1 MLFRRYVLRTT
12 DLEAAATF
20 YGRLLGWQVRWQTD
34 GGVFVDAATSL
45 QAEPPRMAEL
55 EPLPERAR
63 SQGAPAHWL
72 GLLAASDVPMDTQRW
87 LQAGAQARGPL
98 QQGER
103 GLLQALRDPQ
113 GAAMGLCSSADTPS
127 LGVAWHQLHVPDAD
141 LARSTYAALAG
152 FFPGEDLDLGPP
164 WGWYRGFRGAVDG
177 PPLGAMLSNSAT
189 PHIHTQWLFF
199 LPTQDIESALRRVC
213 TLGGRVVSGPLAL
226 TSTLRALVCEDPQ
239 GAAFA
244 LCEPLTD
251 SQQSET

>member
-1 MLFRRYVLRTT
+1 MFFRRYVLRTT
-12 DLEAAATF
+12 DLDAAATF
-20 YGRLLGWQVRWQTD
+20 YGRLLGWQVCWQKN
-34 GGVFVDAATSL
+34 GGVFVGAAASGEV
-45 QAEPPRMAEL
+45 EPQRMAEL

-72 GLLAASDVPMDTQRW
+72 GLLAVSDVPTDTQRW

-103 GLLQALRDPQ
+103 GWLQALRDPQ
-113 GAAMGLCSSADTPS
+113 GAAMGLCSAADVPS
-127 LGVAWHQLHVPDAD
+127 LGVAWHQLHVPDVD

-152 FFPGEDLDLGPP
+152 FLPGEDLDLGPP
-164 WGWYRGFRGAVDG
+164 WGRYRGFRCAVDG
-177 PPLGAMLSNSAT
+177 PSLGAMLSNATT
-189 PHIHTQWLFF
+189 PHIHTQWLYF
-199 LPTQDIESALRRVC
+199 LRTHDIESALHSVRA
-213 TLGGRVVSGPLAL
+213 LGGQAVYTPLAP
-226 TSTLRALVCEDPQ
+226 TAKLRVAVCQDPQ